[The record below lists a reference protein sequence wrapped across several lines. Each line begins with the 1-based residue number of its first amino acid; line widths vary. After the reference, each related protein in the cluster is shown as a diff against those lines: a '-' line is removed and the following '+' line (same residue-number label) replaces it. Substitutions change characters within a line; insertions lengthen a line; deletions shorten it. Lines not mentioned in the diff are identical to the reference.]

1 MAKGGARVG
10 AGRKKGS
17 KTKLTEEALARA
29 GEGITPLEYMLN
41 MLRDEALDPLQ
52 RFEAAKAAAPY
63 VHPRLAQTEATVTH
77 KKEADELTDA
87 ELAAYLASAGSPR
100 VAEPEA
106 GPAKPH

>member
-1 MAKGGARVG
+1 MAKGGARAG

-29 GEGITPLEYMLN
+29 GEGITPLEYMLT
-41 MLRDEALDPLQ
+41 MLRDESLDALQ

-87 ELAAYLASAGSPR
+87 ELAAYLASAGSAGAAKPK
-100 VAEPEA
+100 E
-106 GPAKPH
+106 GPAQLN